1 MKNLFFYSCIITV
14 LLSCAI
20 IFTSCSENSPVAP
33 QTEATVQWQAIDS
46 IPDES
51 IDRSFIVSENEAY
64 FTNTYGAYRINN
76 GIRTTVD
83 FQDANFFCSNG
94 DAYSSSYVVFAGVT
108 NGSRSTLKIFN
119 AGSITTVKPD
129 NAINTYLNCVKII
142 QPGKILASTNYKLYL
157 YDNGT
162 TTTFTLSPDE
172 DIYNLVV
179 SNNGSIFIS
188 AFAGGYHDKI
198 YRLDNDSLLLIETEE
213 TLYRKFQ
220 TNNNLFRITKSSS
233 NIMLSYFTGA
243 GWNFIGSDS
252 VSQKFIYGAGSNMS
266 YDYFIAVDSI
276 SGKMSGSRWTGSQLK
291 RDSDFPLS
299 LQNMYYTSISN
310 MRDNTFYFTKYI
322 MSKNKTYVYKVKR
335 TS

>member
-1 MKNLFFYSCIITV
+1 MKNLFRYSSITFIFA
-14 LLSCAI
+14 SAI
-20 IFTSCSENSPVAP
+20 FFTSCSENSPVAP
-33 QTEATVQWQAIDS
+33 QTEATVQWQAVDS

-64 FTNTYGAYRINN
+64 FTNTYGAYRIYN
-76 GIRTTVD
+76 GIRTKVD

-108 NGSRSTLKIFN
+108 GGSQSTLKIFN

-129 NAINTYLNCVKII
+129 NTINTYLNCVKII

-162 TTTFTLSPDE
+162 VTTFTINPDE

-179 SNNGSIFIS
+179 SDNGNIYIS
-188 AFAGGYHDKI
+188 AFAGGYHDKT
-198 YRLDNDSLLLIETEE
+198 YRLDNDSLTLIETEE

-220 TNNNLFRITKSSS
+220 TNNTLYKNTKTTT
-233 NIMLSYFTGA
+233 NTMLSYFTGA
-243 GWNFIGSDS
+243 GWNFLCSDS
-252 VSQKFIYGAGSNMS
+252 ASQKFIYGAGSDMS
-266 YDYFIAVDSI
+266 YNYFIAVDSV
-276 SGKMSGSRWTGSQLK
+276 SGKMRGSRWTGSQLK
-291 RDSDFPLS
+291 RDSDFPLAE
-299 LQNMYYTSISN
+299 QNVYYTSISN

-322 MSKNKTYVYKVKR
+322 MSRNKTYVYKVKR
-335 TS
+335 TT

>member
-1 MKNLFFYSCIITV
+1 MR
-14 LLSCAI
+14 I
-20 IFTSCSENSPVAP
+20 IFVSFAVITSLIFLNSCSNDSPVTSTP
-33 QTEATVQWQAIDS
+33 QASVQWQAVDS

-76 GIRTTVD
+76 GIRTKVD

-119 AGSITTVKPD
+119 AGSITTVIPD
-129 NAINTYLNCVKII
+129 NTINTYLNCVKII

-162 TTTFTLSPDE
+162 VTTFTLSPDE

-198 YRLDNDSLLLIETEE
+198 YRLDNDSLLLLETEE

-220 TNNNLFRITKSSS
+220 TNNNLFKNTKTSS
-233 NIMLSYFTGA
+233 NTLLSYFTGA

-252 VSQKFIYGAGSNMS
+252 ISQKFIYGAGSDMS
-266 YDYFIAVDSI
+266 YDYFIAVDSV
-276 SGKMSGSRWTGSQLK
+276 SGKMSGCWWTGSQLK

-322 MSKNKTYVYKVKR
+322 MSRNKTYVYKVKK
-335 TS
+335 TT

>member
-1 MKNLFFYSCIITV
+1 MKNLFRYSCI
-14 LLSCAI
+14 LLILSSAI
-20 IFTSCSENSPVAP
+20 IFTSCTENSPVAP
-33 QTEATVQWQAIDS
+33 QTEAAVQWQAVDS

-64 FTNTYGAYRINN
+64 FTNTYGAYRIHN
-76 GIRTTVD
+76 GIRTKVD

-94 DAYSSSYVVFAGVT
+94 DAYSANYVVFAGVT

-119 AGSITTVKPD
+119 GGTISTVIPD
-129 NAINTYLNCVKII
+129 NTINTYLSCVKII

-162 TTTFTLSPDE
+162 VTTYTISPDE

-188 AFAGGYHDKI
+188 AFAGEYHDKI
-198 YRLDNDSLLLIETEE
+198 YRLDNDSLTLIETEE

-220 TNNNLFRITKSSS
+220 SNNNLFR
-233 NIMLSYFTGA
+233 NIKNSLYTSLSYFTGL

-252 VSQKFIYGAGSNMS
+252 ASQKFIYGAGSDMS
-266 YDYFIAVDSI
+266 YDYFITVDSV
-276 SGKMSGSRWTGSQLK
+276 SGKMRGSWWTGSLFK

-299 LQNMYYTSISN
+299 SQNMYYTSISN
-310 MRDNTFYFTKYI
+310 MRDNTFYFTKYM
-322 MSKNKTYVYKVKR
+322 MSSNKTYVYKVKR
-335 TS
+335 TT